1 MSFWNTMDSYG
12 EMVFVTIKFVGIR
25 WDKMGKARCFV
36 FFDCITHSYRCDI
49 CCFLNRWAG
58 ESCLMQTAQ
67 NSQNASKCRKVS
79 HKDVFRTVAPE
90 FSRSSEGVQRFDHLQ
105 PGVFSDSPTKGEP
118 LHEIRIFM
126 EENGAPQFCWLV
138 YKHNKLPSGKVT

>member
-58 ESCLMQTAQ
+58 ESCLMQQPKTHKMH
-67 NSQNASKCRKVS
+67 QNAEKCPTRMFSGRLPQNFPGPPRVSNDSTTCNRGFSATLQLKVNRS
-79 HKDVFRTVAPE
+79 TKSE
-90 FSRSSEGVQRFDHLQ
+90 FSWKKMVPPSSVGWFIN
-105 PGVFSDSPTKGEP
+105 TINYP
-118 LHEIRIFM
+118 L
-126 EENGAPQFCWLV
+126 V
-138 YKHNKLPSGKVT
+138 K